1 VVKNRDKEFEC
12 ISDSASPSLDPRT
25 VAPNPRRTVADK
37 VEKLAKIAKRTSE
50 QAAHH
55 KVIVARVKEERERRS
70 ESMAKKRAVRQASQA
85 SQCRAGGVSIR
96 R

>member
-1 VVKNRDKEFEC
+1 MVKNRDKEFEC

-50 QAAHH
+50 QAAYH

-70 ESMAKKRAVRQASQA
+70 ESMAKKSRHAGQPG
-85 SQCRAGGVSIR
+85 QCRAGGVSIR

>member
-1 VVKNRDKEFEC
+1 
-12 ISDSASPSLDPRT
+12 
-25 VAPNPRRTVADK
+25 VADK

-50 QAAHH
+50 QAAYH

-70 ESMAKKRAVRQASQA
+70 ESMAKKRAVTQARPVQS
-85 SQCRAGGVSIR
+85 RAGGVSIR